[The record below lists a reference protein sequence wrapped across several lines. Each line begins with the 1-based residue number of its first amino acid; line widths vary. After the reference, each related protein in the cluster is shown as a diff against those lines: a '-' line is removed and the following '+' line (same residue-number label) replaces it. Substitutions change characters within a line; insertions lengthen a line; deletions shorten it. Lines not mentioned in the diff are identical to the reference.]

1 MCWGLKWVLAT
12 LITGQDIIGDAI
24 HQAGVRTTADTWH
37 GMELSWGNIFRFVG
51 GYIKPARAVVAGG
64 AGGYFVHC
72 GAFCFAC
79 AIRKL
84 CCARC
89 PLALP
94 P

>member
-51 GYIKPARAVVAGG
+51 DTLSQRGLLWP

-72 GAFCFAC
+72 GVF
-79 AIRKL
+79 
-84 CCARC
+84 
-89 PLALP
+89 ALP
-94 P
+94 AQ

>member
-72 GAFCFAC
+72 GVF
-79 AIRKL
+79 
-84 CCARC
+84 
-89 PLALP
+89 ALP
-94 P
+94 AQ

>member
-51 GYIKPARAVVAGG
+51 DTLSQRGLLWPVVLVVVAAA
-64 AGGYFVHC
+64 AG
-72 GAFCFAC
+72 FAVW
-79 AIRKL
+79 RKK
-84 CCARC
+84 RKK
-89 PLALP
+89 
-94 P
+94 